1 MIHHLSFSLDE
12 LTDLKCVFN
21 QNMFCAWSLIDLH
34 LIYIRA
40 SLNQED
46 LESPKPATFVDLA
59 SYPELSDQQ
68 DFVRLDV

>member
-1 MIHHLSFSLDE
+1 
-12 LTDLKCVFN
+12 
-21 QNMFCAWSLIDLH
+21 MFCTWSLIDLH